1 VRVVCVAAGAE
12 DLLVDLG
19 LAGWIV
25 GHSALP
31 AALAEAQPD
40 MVISEDPAGDSPS
53 RRSLGSGV
61 ETVEETA
68 GGRQI
73 VRVSVRPR
81 RLDDVVE
88 HILVLAGLLGV
99 AERGAALHK
108 IRSARLLALRMHV
121 ARYLVRAGA
130 QQPKTVFVDA
140 GGALR
145 LLGRWVPDMVDAAG
159 GVPLLAGG
167 GDDDR
172 PIAAGEAAAARPDL
186 LLAGVR
192 PPAGAGLA
200 EAAAIATA
208 PDEVRRLV
216 ASVGNA
222 WAVDLRR
229 LFDRPGPH
237 LVEGVEMLI
246 RIIMPAALG
255 ANGTPPP
262 EDIARPI
269 GQIGRA
275 G

>member
-1 VRVVCVAAGAE
+1 VRVVCLAAGAE
-12 DLLVDLG
+12 DLLMDLG
-19 LAGWIV
+19 LAGWVV
-25 GHSALP
+25 GRSALP

-40 MVISEDPAGDSPS
+40 MVISDDPAGDGLS

-61 ETVEETA
+61 ETAEETV
-68 GGRQI
+68 GGRRI

-88 HILVLAGLLGV
+88 QILVLAGLLGV

-121 ARYLVRAGA
+121 ARYLVRAGV

-167 GDDDR
+167 GNDDR
-172 PIAAGEAAAARPDL
+172 PVAAGEVAAVRPDL

-192 PPAGAGLA
+192 PAAGASLA
-200 EAAAIATA
+200 EATATATA

-222 WAVDLRR
+222 WAVNLRR

-237 LVEGVEMLI
+237 LVEGVEALI

-262 EDIARPI
+262 EDVARPI
-269 GQIGRA
+269 DHTGQA